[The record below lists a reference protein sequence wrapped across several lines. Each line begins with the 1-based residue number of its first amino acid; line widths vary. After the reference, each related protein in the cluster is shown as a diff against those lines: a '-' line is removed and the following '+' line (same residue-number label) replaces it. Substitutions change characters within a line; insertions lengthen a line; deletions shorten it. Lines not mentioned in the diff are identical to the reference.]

1 MSATQSVRLYRNP
14 CHGGVGRLSA
24 APITAGTPR
33 TIISACR
40 YDHLRLS
47 EKPGTIISAHH
58 RRYVSNAN
66 YSAKRLTFLL
76 FVNKRLV
83 ESSPLRRAVEEARPL
98 IDLFDL
104 IYFIN
109 GSWRAHRSAAPSR
122 RRRYQ
127 FIQITFIH
135 DV

>member
-1 MSATQSVRLYRNP
+1 M
-14 CHGGVGRLSA
+14 GRLSA

-83 ESSPLRRAVEEARPL
+83 ESSPLRRAVEEAPL
-98 IDLFDL
+98 L
-104 IYFIN
+104 IHSDYIY
-109 GSWRAHRSAAPSR
+109 S
-122 RRRYQ
+122 
-127 FIQITFIH
+127 
-135 DV
+135 